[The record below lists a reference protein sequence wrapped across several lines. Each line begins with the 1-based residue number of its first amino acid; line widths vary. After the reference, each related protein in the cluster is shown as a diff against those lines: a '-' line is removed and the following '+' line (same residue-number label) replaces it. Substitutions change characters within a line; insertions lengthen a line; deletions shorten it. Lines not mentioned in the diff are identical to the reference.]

1 MKSIDTQD
9 PCIYQNRKL
18 VLLYISSEKPLEHE
32 KRKSS
37 LLECD
42 LSTPSIFTHSERNT
56 PIASKF
62 VCVVSPVKYNQ
73 INIFRL
79 YKFSI

>member
-9 PCIYQNRKL
+9 PCIYPNRNLLL
-18 VLLYISSEKPLEHE
+18 VYISSENLWNMKVEN
-32 KRKSS
+32 
-37 LLECD
+37 LLFFECD

-56 PIASKF
+56 PISSKF

-73 INIFRL
+73 INVFRF
-79 YKFSI
+79 Y